1 MFFSTRVLSAQND
14 GPGRSG
20 SGVTASATTNVTT
33 TKATTTTKAKSA
45 AAKVTDRITGI
56 DRWSFR
62 ANALELL
69 CTVPN
74 FNVEFDVSSSPYNR
88 WSLGLTAKYNWDTWH
103 SVPPAL
109 VFNMFEIRPEFRKW
123 FRMKPKEGNDKPT
136 RERAFFL
143 GGYASG
149 GTYSIKPGKYGIQG
163 PLFGAGALFGY
174 DFPLYTYRHFAIDF
188 ELGVAAGLAVTSYDG
203 YTMNRSNTDY
213 IEAPGKSKGWHLCP
227 FPVLSEVKA
236 CFVFRTLSIK
246 EKYKKVDSQKLI
258 QKQEAEEAKRLAAEQ
273 KAEKKEVQKAE
284 KMAERKAA
292 KKAEG
297 KAKGKAESK
306 AEKEK
311 EVAG

>member
-1 MFFSTRVLSAQND
+1 MFFSTRVLLAQN
-14 GPGRSG
+14 GGSGRSG
-20 SGVTASATTNVTT
+20 SGVAASAATNVTT
-33 TKATTTTKAKSA
+33 TTTTAKTTSAKAS
-45 AAKVTDRITGI
+45 DRITGL

-62 ANALELL
+62 VNALEML

-213 IEAPGKSKGWHLCP
+213 IEAPGKSKEWHLCP
-227 FPVLSEVKA
+227 FPVLSEIKA

-258 QKQEAEEAKRLAAEQ
+258 MKQEAEEAKRLAAEQ
-273 KAEKKEVQKAE
+273 KAEKIAE
-284 KMAERKAA
+284 KKAERKAE
-292 KKAEG
+292 KKAEQ
-297 KAKGKAESK
+297 KAERKAEKK
-306 AEKEK
+306 AEKEQ

>member
-1 MFFSTRVLSAQND
+1 M
-14 GPGRSG
+14 
-20 SGVTASATTNVTT
+20 
-33 TKATTTTKAKSA
+33 
-45 AAKVTDRITGI
+45 
-56 DRWSFR
+56 
-62 ANALELL
+62 ELL

-258 QKQEAEEAKRLAAEQ
+258 LKQEAEEAKRLAAEQ
-273 KAEKKEVQKAE
+273 KAEKI
-284 KMAERKAA
+284 AERKA
-292 KKAEG
+292 EG
-297 KAKGKAESK
+297 KVEGKV
-306 AEKEK
+306 EKEQ